1 MTLKDSV
8 QTAILV
14 VGFFSLLVFGAT
26 YYFVLIDPDSSSY
39 PLKESLSITAS
50 FFGGFSTLVAAYIA
64 THLYE
69 DWRVSQTAINRAE
82 LAKNTQ
88 LSLYSLVCLC
98 TFYYKLAFN
107 KKAILN
113 GVDLPGINEDFKNRA
128 KLLPWEC
135 HVLKNEFKNE
145 FDVLFKK
152 FELSLLMY
160 ERSFDMQFKVDQS
173 HLDNYRFAIGGVLRD
188 LSQSKS
194 KSEINLMAA
203 HMNKMQSE
211 FEEHFVK
218 KITAETS
225 KHININSNDSII

>member
-1 MTLKDSV
+1 MKTQFLIKNTIAFAVVFSLFIIAFTWIIFDFNSSSSSLKDS
-8 QTAILV
+8 
-14 VGFFSLLVFGAT
+14 
-26 YYFVLIDPDSSSY
+26 
-39 PLKESLSITAS
+39 LSIATGI
-50 FFGGFSTLVAAYIA
+50 FGGVATLAAAYIA

-98 TFYYKLAFN
+98 TFYYKLAFS
-107 KKAILN
+107 KKAVLN
-113 GVDLPGINEDFKNRA
+113 GVDSPGISEDFKTRA
-128 KLLPWEC
+128 KLMPWEC
-135 HVLKNEFKNE
+135 HVLKNEFKKE
-145 FDVLFKK
+145 FDVLFKQ

-160 ERSFDMQFKVDQS
+160 ERSFNMQFKVDQS
-173 HLDNYRFAIGGVLRD
+173 YLDNYRFAIGGVLRD

-203 HMNKMQSE
+203 HMHKMQLE

-218 KITAETS
+218 KITAETA